1 MFLHGFGIVE
11 RHATLLHR
19 KGYHVKKHGKR
30 RQNFN
35 NQNRF
40 EFAILVSNRIMI
52 ALSPTHGH
60 RGEGIENLS
69 FVFVQKKA
77 FCNKRLKHPLL
88 DFETLDSNASPRVRQ
103 TRTLDPKP
111 NVHYKQ
117 IDSLGQR
124 NRRQNI

>member
-1 MFLHGFGIVE
+1 MFLHGFGILE
-11 RHATLLHR
+11 RDAALLHR
-19 KGYHVKKHGKR
+19 KGFHVKKHGKR

-40 EFAILVSNRIMI
+40 EFEILVSNRI
-52 ALSPTHGH
+52 ALSPTPTHGR

-77 FCNKRLKHPLL
+77 FCNKRLTHPLL
-88 DFETLDSNASPRVRQ
+88 DFETLDCNASPRVRQ
-103 TRTLDPKP
+103 TQTLDPKP
-111 NVHYKQ
+111 NLHYKQ

-124 NRRQNI
+124 NRWQNI